1 MTAFESTRTALGV
14 LVLGAALSACA
25 SSGAG
30 GSAPTPAVFDAL
42 WPGGRTTVELAQ
54 LATRAPLA
62 EGEDF
67 RAVEVSRDAAT
78 SHHVVS
84 IRTKE
89 VPHRHDK
96 HDLLVVMLKGYG
108 TMQLGD
114 DVRAIGEG
122 SILYIPR
129 GTPHTFANHGDS
141 PAVAYAV
148 YLPAF
153 DGSDRVLIEP

>member
-1 MTAFESTRTALGV
+1 MNPAESLRRAL
-14 LVLGAALSACA
+14 ALALA
-25 SSGAG
+25 SSFLAACSDAG
-30 GSAPTPAVFDAL
+30 RAPAVLDAL
-42 WPGGRTTVELAQ
+42 WPEGRATVSLAQ

-62 EGEDF
+62 PDQDF
-67 RAVEVSRDAAT
+67 RAVEIARDAAT

-84 IRTKE
+84 IRTAE
-89 VPHRHDK
+89 VPHRHER
-96 HDLLVVMLKGYG
+96 HDLLVVLLKGFG

-114 DVRAIGEG
+114 EARALGEG

-129 GTPHTFANHGDS
+129 GTPHTFANHSDA

-153 DGSDRVLIEP
+153 DGTDRVLTDP

>member
-1 MTAFESTRTALGV
+1 MAL
-14 LVLGAALSACA
+14 A
-25 SSGAG
+25 
-30 GSAPTPAVFDAL
+30 
-42 WPGGRTTVELAQ
+42 E

-67 RAVEVSRDAAT
+67 RAVEVGRDAAT

-84 IRTKE
+84 IRTRE
-89 VPHRHDK
+89 VPHRHDR
-96 HDLLVVMLKGYG
+96 HDLLVVLLSGHG

-129 GTPHTFANHGDS
+129 GTPHTFENHS
-141 PAVAYAV
+141 AEPAAAYAV
-148 YLPAF
+148 YSPAF
-153 DGSDRVLIEP
+153 DGSDRVPIEP